1 MRPFEAEQS
10 SSPSRSI
17 ELNSI
22 FAIVVAVGMLGLG
35 LVMRNNSL
43 GASIL
48 FRDQINGIRAQI
60 PAQWLLDTSGGTNY
74 VFRAEDPNGKP
85 FKTLIQVS
93 IRTVGPD
100 ASPQNVVDSLNVIG
114 PSRLSNYGVL
124 STEPS
129 RLGEDEAIEIT
140 YYYVQTEPNPFVQ
153 AVPIVV
159 QGVDLVVTRGNQ
171 AIIFTYRDASEV
183 FEKHRFYFENFLA
196 TVEY

>member
-1 MRPFEAEQS
+1 MRPFEPES
-10 SSPSRSI
+10 SNSSRNI

-22 FAIVVAVGMLGLG
+22 FAIVTAIGMLALG
-35 LVMRNNSL
+35 LLMRSNTL

-48 FRDQINGIRAQI
+48 FRDQTNGIRAQL
-60 PAQWLLDTSGGTNY
+60 PAQWLLDDNGGTSY
-74 VFRAEDPNGKP
+74 IFRAEDPNGQP

-100 ASPQNVVDSLNVIG
+100 ANPQNVVDALNVIG

-140 YYYVQTEPNPFVQ
+140 YYYVQTELNPFVQ

-171 AIIFTYRDASEV
+171 AIIFTYRDSRDV
-183 FEKHRFYFENFLA
+183 FEQHRFYFENFLA